1 MNNAVFKKAIINMI
15 GITGVAALSGAL
27 QAASFDCAKA
37 AAPIEKLICSD
48 ETTSKL
54 DADLAV
60 AYKAAMEKA
69 DNKDALKQQQRTWLK
84 EKRNLC
90 KDADCLKQ
98 SYQLRIDELTH
109 SSTSVADNKGSV
121 KTEIEAPDKKFIT
134 FTLVEGDGYPLCK
147 EYVEMLNKTQY
158 TEIPACNRK
167 ILPEFKNFQ
176 EIKWVEMTDKESMKK
191 ILEERS
197 AVLAALNPH
206 ASKQVFS
213 VHNTVRKIYE
223 GNTKMFSYELILSDD
238 GIKDVVYRVQSQP
251 NYDLKNKFGRCEISN
266 MYYFF
271 DSKISIDTIKP
282 NTFDPY
288 RAFNISG
295 SRELFLYGGNLFVSI
310 YEGKVYRH
318 TNLEVY
324 SVGNNRICRI
334 LAK

>member
-1 MNNAVFKKAIINMI
+1 MNNAVFKKAIINVI

-176 EIKWVEMTDKESMKK
+176 EIAWVEMTNKEEMIK
-191 ILEERS
+191 ISKER
-197 AVLAALNPH
+197 AEIQAALNPA
-206 ASKQVFS
+206 ASKQTFSPHIKIKLINEDKLKVFLYKIDLNKDDIDEVIYRYFTNS
-213 VHNTVRKIYE
+213 TYDYAKYGYCGTNNTYYV
-223 GNTKMFSYELILSDD
+223 DD
-238 GIKDVVYRVQSQP
+238 ST
-251 NYDLKNKFGRCEISN
+251 ISL
-266 MYYFF
+266 
-271 DSKISIDTIKP
+271 DSIKP
-282 NTFDPY
+282 SSSDPY
-288 RAFNISG
+288 RVFNFNG
-295 SRELFLYGGNLFVSI
+295 SSELFIYGRNLYVSS
-310 YEGKVYRH
+310 YKGKTYRH
-318 TNLEVY
+318 TNLDVY
-324 SVGNNRICRI
+324 AVDNNKICAI
-334 LAK
+334 VAK